1 MFTNFMNLITQD
13 KALPANPTSADTA
26 DWYRLG
32 DAVQN
37 HGRHMKRQAVA
48 AEYISGRNMREFARL
63 VGENERTI
71 EDFVLEARRV
81 ELLPEVGATGMP
93 VGTDVSEALPTLRAA
108 REYAKA
114 EPEIRE
120 VIKEQITLNGKVY
133 TAAEIKALSDE
144 LSTEAIQGRIAMNDR
159 DKLREQLQALTQDT
173 SSKDLE
179 QARKEADALFN
190 SIQVLARDISKLST
204 NFFTH
209 NDPHFIQQIG
219 KAITDLSVSFNYQSE
234 QVVLGTSEPTTSYSG
249 GATGSE
255 VRVIDVTHSY

>member
-1 MFTNFMNLITQD
+1 MSELLRTTQQLPD
-13 KALPANPTSADTA
+13 KPTAADTA

-32 DAVQN
+32 DAVEK

-48 AEYISGRNMREFARL
+48 AEYISGRNMEAWYREIGLPSDTGRGL
-63 VGENERTI
+63 
-71 EDFVLEARRV
+71 LSEARS
-81 ELLPEVGATGMP
+81 LGLC
-93 VGTDVSEALPTLRAA
+93 DVSHSPALSEALPTARAA

-179 QARKEADALFN
+179 QARKAADALFN

-219 KAITDLSVSFNYQSE
+219 EAITDLSASFNYKSE
-234 QVVLGTSEPTTSYSG
+234 QVVLGTSEPPTSYSG

-255 VRVIDVTHSY
+255 VRVIDITHSY